1 MSSNQDN
8 FRVGKTTPSR
18 PGKLTI
24 IGLIGVVIGFFV
36 IMYSANKDYVD
47 AQKKEQ
53 QPKAAPT
60 QTQ

>member
-1 MSSNQDN
+1 MSNNQDN

-36 IMYSANKDYVD
+36 IMYSANTDYVE

-53 QPKAAPT
+53 PLKVTST